1 MFVDT
6 TAYSSTL
13 QWEIMSVWNVFVSQ
27 NIRKLIVFLRVFLD
41 VDFSNDVPP
50 PSVCIVVQAAGFD

>member
-50 PSVCIVVQAAGFD
+50 PLVCAL